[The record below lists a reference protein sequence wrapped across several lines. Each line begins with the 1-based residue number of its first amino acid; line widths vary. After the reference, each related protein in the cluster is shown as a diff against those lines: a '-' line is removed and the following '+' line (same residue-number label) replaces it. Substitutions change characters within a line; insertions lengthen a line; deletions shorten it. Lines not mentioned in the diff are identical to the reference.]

1 MKRIV
6 LVLILSLLMAGHA
19 SAQKKGLSKE
29 QRATFEKE
37 IELMVRYLEETLTFI
52 GDSTATPREKDIVF
66 TQSYAKIFKD
76 DKVQIEDDLDDTRGT
91 PINKDVQAYLKDIDF
106 FFEYANFKFDIQ
118 NISEQTNESGGTF
131 FKVKLNRNL
140 VGRTIT
146 ADSVNSNKIRYIEIN
161 IDAKTNDLKIASIYT
176 TKLNE
181 KEELRYWWNQMPQ
194 QWKSVFAS
202 QELIYDSIPL
212 DSIYSIGDKGF
223 FAAVPAVRV
232 MGGDTV
238 TLWKQKDVET
248 DLAPLFERLKRFT
261 QIQSI
266 DVADNADI
274 ASLEPLSELSNL
286 TWLNIEGTAVTD
298 LSPLRNA
305 NKLKTLIANRIAIDD
320 ISALKYDT
328 QITELEIANTMVSD
342 ISIIEYLDKLER
354 LNLSNTLV
362 ADLSAIDGITS
373 LHSLVASGSKIQN
386 LGAVEGLVN
395 LVQLDIEATTISD
408 LSSLASLVA
417 LQSLNIART
426 RVTSLDALSNLRGL
440 IEINLNNT
448 KVGDITPLSQHERLT
463 RIYCDNTNIGVEEA
477 SNFFKTNPRTL
488 VIYDTEALSQ
498 WWNKLPIYWK
508 ALLSKQLEL
517 NGEPNTEQL
526 HQIINIKELNLSG
539 NVYLQNLIPVSRLTN
554 LENLD
559 ISNTEIVSLAP
570 LMGMPNLRRL
580 NVENTFVEQLGP
592 LSNVVSLNYL
602 NISNT
607 KVRDIDTL
615 SGISQLAIVMAEGL
629 NIASD
634 QVIELKANIPHVTVV
649 YQTPQLMEWWQN
661 LEQNWKDILKQ
672 EVPLSQ
678 VNPSGL
684 ELQRMVDLTDLE
696 IDPSTAIHSLEPLSR
711 FIWLEVLS
719 VDNQNIRDLSP
730 LSDKMYMRE
739 LYLSNNP
746 ITDLSPIANNQSM
759 EILNVENSHVTDLAP
774 LAKMTRLRVL
784 NVSGTAVKSLK
795 PLSELQVLEELSVF
809 NTAIKSISA
818 IENIAS
824 LKQLKIYNT
833 KVKQKAVDKL
843 QQKRFDI
850 NIMYY

>member
-1 MKRIV
+1 MKKSI
-6 LVLILSLLMAGHA
+6 LVLILTFLMVGLVP
-19 SAQKKGLSKE
+19 AQKKGLSKE
-29 QRATFEKE
+29 QRAGFEKE

-76 DKVQIEDDLDDTRGT
+76 DKVQIEDDLDETRGT
-91 PINKDVQAYLKDIDF
+91 SINKDVQAYLKDIDF

-118 NISEQTNESGGTF
+118 NISEQTSESGATF

-146 ADSVNSNKIRYIEIN
+146 ADSVNNNKTRYIEIN

-176 TKLNE
+176 NKLNE

-194 QWKSVFAS
+194 SWKSVFAA
-202 QELIYDSIPL
+202 QELIYDSIPI

-223 FAAVPAVRV
+223 FAAVPVVRV

-238 TLWKQKDVET
+238 ILWKQKDIEV
-248 DLAPLFERLKRFT
+248 DLAPLYDRLKRFT
-261 QIQSI
+261 QIQS
-266 DVADNADI
+266 VDI
-274 ASLEPLSELSNL
+274 ANNTAITTLDPLSELSNL
-286 TWLNIEGTAVTD
+286 TWLNIEGSSITD
-298 LSPLRNA
+298 LLPLRNA

-328 QITELEIANTMVSD
+328 QITELEIANTLVCD
-342 ISIIEYLDKLER
+342 ISILEYLDKLER

-362 ADLSAIDGITS
+362 KDLSPIREITA
-373 LHSLVASGSKIQN
+373 LHSLVVSYSKIQSIE
-386 LGAVEGLVN
+386 AVEGLIN
-395 LVQLDIEATTISD
+395 LVQLDVEGTNISD
-408 LSSLASLVA
+408 LSPLTSLVA
-417 LQSLNIART
+417 LQSLNIGRT
-426 RVTSLDALSNLRGL
+426 GVTTLGTLAKLKSLR
-440 IEINLNNT
+440 EINLSNT
-448 KVGDITPLSQHERLT
+448 KVGDITALSQHEHIS
-463 RIYCDNTNIGVEEA
+463 RIYCDNTNVGVEEA
-477 SNFFKTNPRTL
+477 SNFFKTNPRTF
-488 VIYDTEALSQ
+488 VIYETEALSQ

-508 ALLSKQLEL
+508 ALLSKQLDL
-517 NGEPNTEQL
+517 TNEPNTEQL
-526 HQIINIKELNLSG
+526 HQIINIKELDLSG

-554 LENLD
+554 LESLD

-580 NVENTFVEQLGP
+580 NMENTYVEQLGP

-602 NISNT
+602 SISNT
-607 KVRDIDTL
+607 NVRQIDTL
-615 SGISQLAIVMAEGL
+615 AAISQLSIVMAEGL
-629 NIASD
+629 NIAQE
-634 QVIELKANIPHVTVV
+634 QVIELKRNIPHVTVV
-649 YQTPQLMEWWQN
+649 YQTAQLTEWWQN
-661 LEQNWKDILKQ
+661 LEQNWKDVLKQ
-672 EVPLSQ
+672 EVPLAQ

-684 ELQRMVDLTDLE
+684 ELQRMVDITELE
-696 IDPSTAIHSLEPLSR
+696 IDPSMAVHSLEPLSR

-730 LSDKMYMRE
+730 LSDKVHMKE

-746 ITDLSPIANNQSM
+746 ITDLSPLATNQSM
-759 EILNVENSHVTDLAP
+759 EILNVENSHVMDLAP
-774 LAKMTRLRVL
+774 LSKMAHLRVL

-795 PLSELQVLEELSVF
+795 PLAELQMLEELSAF

-818 IENIAS
+818 IESIAS

-833 KVKQKAVDKL
+833 KVKQKSVDKL